1 MTSRRY
7 FSVFVFA
14 CLVSMSNYA
23 QSLQQLFDIADR
35 ESRQIQVSRS
45 GLQAASEAVDQ
56 AKSAMLP
63 NVDLSVSGSYIGNAT
78 LMSRGFSTSGTSDV
92 IVAGLGPQAVSNGK
106 QDTPHWGN
114 AFSAQASQVI
124 YAGGGITAGIRMAEL
139 GKELAA
145 LDVEKNR
152 QEVRF
157 IITGYYLDL
166 YKLQNQLAV
175 IDKNIALTRKV
186 IKTMEA
192 RLSQG
197 TALKNDITRYE
208 LQLKTLLLT
217 REKLTDASSIINN
230 QLVTTLHL
238 PDGSVVK
245 PDTSMLGNEYASLKA
260 VASEQA
266 WQQKGRE
273 SNLGIRQASV
283 AKSLAGEKVK
293 ATQSAGKPSV
303 AVVVEDNLFGPYT
316 NDLIPVN
323 ANVNT
328 WFVGIG
334 LKYNLSS
341 LWTNKHNVRK
351 AQHESQQAADRVS
364 LAEEGVRNGVQ
375 ACYVNFLTAF
385 KEVDTQEKQVEL
397 ADQNFSVVEN
407 RYKNDLALLT
417 DMLDASN
424 MKLTADMAL
433 VNAKIQL
440 LYNYY
445 KLKYTTS
452 TL

>member
-1 MTSRRY
+1 M
-7 FSVFVFA
+7 
-14 CLVSMSNYA
+14 
-23 QSLQQLFDIADR
+23 
-35 ESRQIQVSRS
+35 
-45 GLQAASEAVDQ
+45 
-56 AKSAMLP
+56 
-63 NVDLSVSGSYIGNAT
+63 
-78 LMSRGFSTSGTSDV
+78 
-92 IVAGLGPQAVSNGK
+92 
-106 QDTPHWGN
+106 
-114 AFSAQASQVI
+114 
-124 YAGGGITAGIRMAEL
+124 
-139 GKELAA
+139 
-145 LDVEKNR
+145 
-152 QEVRF
+152 
-157 IITGYYLDL
+157 
-166 YKLQNQLAV
+166 
-175 IDKNIALTRKV
+175 
-186 IKTMEA
+186 
-192 RLSQG
+192 
-197 TALKNDITRYE
+197 
-208 LQLKTLLLT
+208 
-217 REKLTDASSIINN
+217 
-230 QLVTTLHL
+230 
-238 PDGSVVK
+238 
-245 PDTSMLGNEYASLKA
+245 
-260 VASEQA
+260 
-266 WQQKGRE
+266 
-273 SNLGIRQASV
+273 